1 MNSLDFSKRIETSR
15 VLYTAQITREL
26 DVTVAAVNF
35 VFLQDRLITIEFNS
49 YLLGITKYSLVDKKF
64 YGNTWESETDAKA
77 ISSLNYH
84 YTSIGLNG
92 EANEETNQKIFN
104 AVMNCTNNNQ
114 LKELITKVINL
125 EPNMELAV
133 KEFFQEKLLN

>member
-1 MNSLDFSKRIETSR
+1 MNSLEFSKRIETSR
-15 VLYTAQITREL
+15 ILYTAQITREL
-26 DVTVAAVNF
+26 DVTIAAVNF
-35 VFLQDRLITIEFNS
+35 IFLKDTLTTVEFNS
-49 YLLGITKYSLVDKKF
+49 YLLIDKKF

-77 ISSLNYH
+77 ISNLNYH

-104 AVMNCTNNNQ
+104 AVMNQTNNSQ

-125 EPNMELAV
+125 EPNIELAV
-133 KEFFQEKLLN
+133 KEFFQEKLQN